1 MVVLPDTFPMLE
13 VKTLSKHFGGVRAVD
28 GLDLRVERGE
38 IFGLIGPNGSG
49 KSTLVNVICG
59 VLQPT
64 SGEILFEG
72 RSLDGQA
79 PSARLRTGIA
89 RTFQNIRLF
98 GGLTVWQNLWVAG
111 NSTEDIRSQSIVS
124 RWIGTSTRLKREIE
138 VMLEFSDL
146 ADKADVLASNLAF
159 GEQRRL
165 ELARAIAA
173 KPRLLLL
180 DEPAA
185 GMNQAEVGELEKR
198 LRSLRKQGM
207 TIVLVEHVMQLVMGV
222 TDRIAVLNFGSKIAE
237 DTPENIQQDK
247 AVQTAYLGQ
256 SDES

>member
-1 MVVLPDTFPMLE
+1 
-13 VKTLSKHFGGVRAVD
+13 
-28 GLDLRVERGE
+28 
-38 IFGLIGPNGSG
+38 
-49 KSTLVNVICG
+49 
-59 VLQPT
+59 
-64 SGEILFEG
+64 
-72 RSLDGQA
+72 
-79 PSARLRTGIA
+79 
-89 RTFQNIRLF
+89 
-98 GGLTVWQNLWVAG
+98 
-111 NSTEDIRSQSIVS
+111 
-124 RWIGTSTRLKREIE
+124 
-138 VMLEFSDL
+138 MLEFSDL

-185 GMNQAEVGELEKR
+185 GMNQAEVGELAKR

-237 DTPENIQQDK
+237 GTPQNIQQDK